1 MVQENRV
8 QTVTL
13 DVLRLET
20 VSLQINYLEEAMPK
34 LLFIGDIVGDPGLEY
49 LETHLPKILEIHQPD
64 FVIANA
70 ENLSLNNAGRG
81 PCGMTQASLERLF
94 ALGVQLVTGGNHSW
108 DGLEVEAVHNDPRV
122 IRPLNVGPNW
132 PGRGASIVISNHFRL
147 GVVNLAGRSAI
158 PGVDQPFP
166 VLELQLEAWKDAV
179 DAVIVDFHGESVY
192 EKITLAHAFVGQIAG
207 LLGTH
212 THVPTLDTQ
221 ILEGGVA
228 YVSDVGM
235 TGPSGGAQG
244 YKPQGFIAN
253 MRSQGFA
260 QSILEHAG
268 GPVELGV
275 VLVTLEGS
283 RAVEIKRVF
292 GANEVGNDQI
302 ESKQPQLLEIA

>member
-1 MVQENRV
+1 MFFHQHF
-8 QTVTL
+8 
-13 DVLRLET
+13 
-20 VSLQINYLEEAMPK
+20 SEEAMPK
-34 LLFIGDIVGDPGLEY
+34 LLFIGDIVGNPGLEF
-49 LETHLPKILEIHQPD
+49 LETHLPKILELYQPD

-70 ENLSLNNAGRG
+70 ENLSLTNAGRG

-122 IRPLNVGPNW
+122 LRPLNIGPHW
-132 PGRGASIVISNHFRL
+132 PGRGAGIVTSNYFRL
-147 GVVNLAGRSAI
+147 GVINLAGRSAI
-158 PGVDQPFP
+158 PSVDQALPI
-166 VLELQLEAWKDAV
+166 LERQLEKWQDSV

-192 EKITLAHAFVGQIAG
+192 EKTTLAHAFAGQIAG
-207 LLGTH
+207 LFGTH
-212 THVPTLDTQ
+212 THVPTLDAR

-253 MRSQGFA
+253 MRSHGFT
-260 QSILEHAG
+260 QSRLEHAEG
-268 GPVELGV
+268 SVELGA

-283 RAVEIKRVF
+283 QAV
-292 GANEVGNDQI
+292 GI
-302 ESKQPQLLEIA
+302 ERIFV

>member
-1 MVQENRV
+1 
-8 QTVTL
+8 
-13 DVLRLET
+13 
-20 VSLQINYLEEAMPK
+20 MPK
-34 LLFIGDIVGDPGLEY
+34 LFFIGDIVGDPGLEY
-49 LETHLPKILEIHQPD
+49 LETHLPKILETYQPD

-70 ENLSLNNAGRG
+70 ENLSLTNAGRG

-108 DGLEVEAVHNDPRV
+108 DGLEVEAVHNDARV
-122 IRPLNVGPNW
+122 LRPLNVGPNW
-132 PGRGASIVISNHFRL
+132 PGRGVGIVTSNSFRL

-158 PGVDQPFP
+158 PGVDQPLIS
-166 VLELQLEAWKDAV
+166 LERQLETWQDSA

-192 EKITLAHAFVGQIAG
+192 EKITLAHAFANQIAG
-207 LLGTH
+207 LFGTH
-212 THVPTLDTQ
+212 THVPTLDVQ
-221 ILEGGVA
+221 MLEGGVA

-260 QSILEHAG
+260 QSMLEHAE
-268 GPVELGV
+268 GPVELGA

-283 RAVEIKRVF
+283 RAI
-292 GANEVGNDQI
+292 GI
-302 ESKQPQLLEIA
+302 ERLVH

>member
-1 MVQENRV
+1 
-8 QTVTL
+8 
-13 DVLRLET
+13 
-20 VSLQINYLEEAMPK
+20 MPK
-34 LLFIGDIVGDPGLEY
+34 LFFIGDIVGDPGLEY
-49 LETHLPKILEIHQPD
+49 LETHLPKILETYQPD

-70 ENLSLNNAGRG
+70 ENLSLTNAGRG

-108 DGLEVEAVHNDPRV
+108 DGLEVEAVHNDARV
-122 IRPLNVGPNW
+122 LRPLNVGPNW
-132 PGRGASIVISNHFRL
+132 PGRGVGIVTSNSFRL

-158 PGVDQPFP
+158 PGVDQPLIS
-166 VLELQLEAWKDAV
+166 LERQLETWQDSA

-192 EKITLAHAFVGQIAG
+192 EKITLAHAFANQIAG
-207 LLGTH
+207 LFGTH
-212 THVPTLDTQ
+212 THVPTLDAQ
-221 ILEGGVA
+221 MLEGGVA

-260 QSILEHAG
+260 QSMLEHAE
-268 GPVELGV
+268 GPVELGA

-283 RAVEIKRVF
+283 RAI
-292 GANEVGNDQI
+292 GI
-302 ESKQPQLLEIA
+302 ERLVH